1 MLKTFVMTWE
11 WMELP
16 IDLGVEKQKI
26 EDRIHEKDKWST
38 NSFGSMYEGLCIT
51 ADQDNQEPV
60 LVSDYTEENQENS
73 NWVADFV
80 AIYPCWELMLPR
92 NREITALNRPMVM
105 WAEWDV
111 IKVVAR

>member
-16 IDLGVEKQKI
+16 IDLGMEKKKM
-26 EDRIHEKDKWST
+26 EDRIDPKDKWST
-38 NSFGSMYEGLCIT
+38 DSMGSMFEWLCIT
-51 ADQDNQEPV
+51 ADWDNAQPV
-60 LVSDYTEENQENS
+60 LISDYSEENQVNEN
-73 NWVADFV
+73 WIADYI
-80 AIYPCWELMLPR
+80 ALNPSWELLLPW